1 MIDFTIRAAN
11 DFDISFS
18 DCSSYDY
25 DVCPVV
31 NAFTPVWSSVAALDN
46 FAFLFMDNDSS
57 INLPSITSPP
67 DAFDASLYYHDLHVM
82 TDT

>member
-1 MIDFTIRAAN
+1 MIDFTVRAPD
-11 DFDISFS
+11 DFDISFT
-18 DCSSYDY
+18 DCSSLDTE
-25 DVCPVV
+25 VCPIV
-31 NAFTPVWSSVAALDN
+31 NAFEPVWSSVAALDT
-46 FAFLFMDNDSS
+46 FAFLSMDNDSS